1 MSVSKQDTKTLVA
14 VAAILN
20 EEPALAD
27 TLYDGHWKKTTAL
40 INEDSQIP
48 CHARHYMH
56 L

>member
-1 MSVSKQDTKTLVA
+1 MSVLKQDTKPLAA

-20 EEPALAD
+20 EEPALTD
-27 TLYDGHWKKTTAL
+27 SLYDGHWKKTTVL
-40 INEDSQIP
+40 ISEDSQIP